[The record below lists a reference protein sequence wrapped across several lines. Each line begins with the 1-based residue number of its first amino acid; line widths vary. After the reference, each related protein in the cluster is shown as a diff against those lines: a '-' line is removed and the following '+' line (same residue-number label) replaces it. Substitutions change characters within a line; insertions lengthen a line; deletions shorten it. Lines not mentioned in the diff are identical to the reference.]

1 MISAIYELPLNTG
14 ANRVVR
20 GARIEHVIGDPSL
33 GAEKDYEYGMRIV
46 RAALR
51 ALETD
56 VATPTLF
63 NPLEMNLEELPPRLE
78 ARRAS

>member
-20 GARIEHVIGDPSL
+20 GARIEHVIGDPNL
-33 GAEKDYEYGMRIV
+33 GPEKDYEYGMRIV

-51 ALETD
+51 ALETE
-56 VATPTLF
+56 VSAPTLF
-63 NPLEMNLEELPPRLE
+63 NPLEMSLEDLPARE
-78 ARRAS
+78 EVRRAS